1 MIGYDEENY
10 TNININE
17 LLSNEKRLISFVGTS
32 KSGTSFIINNIAE
45 ILSNRGVKVAIIDTT
60 QNKNSY
66 YIYTKNEEALRCI
79 ANESIQSLYN
89 GEANGIQVNEN
100 LSVYTSVVKKMDCL
114 DEVEKILETL
124 IENYSIILVDADFE
138 TPEKYFYYS
147 NEVYL
152 IQTMDVLTVQPLTE
166 FLSRLKNR
174 NFLDENKLRI
184 IINKYLEVES
194 ITPTEIVGGMA
205 FYNEPTMAYM
215 QQLFNKDFAKYIV
228 VPFNEDS
235 YRNYLNGLAKCD
247 ISISDISN
255 NILQVLRKISTDI
268 YPYSLK
274 NTEN

>member
-10 TNININE
+10 TNIDINE

-45 ILSNRGVKVAIIDTT
+45 ILSSCGVKVAIIDTT

-79 ANESIQSLYN
+79 ANESIQGLYN

-124 IENYSIILVDADFE
+124 IENYSVILVDADFE

-152 IQTMDVLTVQPLTE
+152 VQTMDVLTVQPLTE
-166 FLSRLKNR
+166 FLARLKNR
-174 NFLDENKLRI
+174 NFLDENKLKI

-194 ITPTEIVGGMA
+194 ITPKEIVGGMA

-215 QQLFNKDFAKYIV
+215 QQLFNKDFVKYIV
-228 VPFNEDS
+228 IPFDEDS
-235 YRNYLNGLAKCD
+235 YRNYLNGLAKCE
-247 ISISDISN
+247 ISISDISDI
-255 NILQVLRKISTDI
+255 ILQVLRKISTDI
-268 YPYSLK
+268 YPYLLK

>member
-10 TNININE
+10 TNIDINE

-45 ILSNRGVKVAIIDTT
+45 ILSSCGVKVAIIDTT

-79 ANESIQSLYN
+79 ANESIQGLYN

-124 IENYSIILVDADFE
+124 IENYSVILVDADFE

-152 IQTMDVLTVQPLTE
+152 VQTMDVLTVQPLTE
-166 FLSRLKNR
+166 FLARLKNR
-174 NFLDENKLRI
+174 NFLDENKLKI

-194 ITPTEIVGGMA
+194 ITPKEIVGGMA

-228 VPFNEDS
+228 VPFDEDS
-235 YRNYLNGLAKCD
+235 YRNYLNGLAKCE
-247 ISISDISN
+247 ISISYISD

-268 YPYSLK
+268 YPYFLK